1 MEKNSTNFS
10 EFKIE
15 REDISLLINQADKI
29 VFKADVKSICNQLD
43 LLFSIAGKSQIKNNE
58 SSIFEPKIRSG
69 IMRLKKMEAF
79 EEAAFYETE
88 ILKFQ
93 ISNHNHNNNKFVIYL
108 FVFCITGLF
117 LIAFFAN
124 DINYQTFSLYKKVID
139 TIINYFK

>member
-15 REDISLLINQADKI
+15 HEDISLLINQADKI

-79 EEAAFYETE
+79 DEAAFYETE

-93 ISNHNHNNNKFVIYL
+93 NANDNKKKFEIYL
-108 FVFCITGLF
+108 FIFCIAGLF
-117 LIAFFAN
+117 FIAFFAN
-124 DINYQTFSLYKKVID
+124 DINHQTFSLHKKIID